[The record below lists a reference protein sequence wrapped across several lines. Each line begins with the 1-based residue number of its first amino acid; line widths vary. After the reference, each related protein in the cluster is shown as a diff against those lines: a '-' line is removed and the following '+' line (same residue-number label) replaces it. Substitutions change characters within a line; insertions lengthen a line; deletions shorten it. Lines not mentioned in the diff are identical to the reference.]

1 MKKVSEILE
10 NENLKMRIE
19 NGETVVLNFKKHYDV
34 IKFATLKN
42 RAVRCDRKTKFGN
55 PYYMKNESERLTVVR
70 NFWLDIKNGKSHLT
84 ENDFRELIGK
94 SLVCWCSPLR
104 CHCDALKFVADK
116 LHNGTSLN
124 EIRNM

>member
-1 MKKVSEILE
+1 MKKVGEILE

-34 IKFATLKN
+34 IKFATQKN
-42 RAVRCDRKTKFGN
+42 RVIRCDRKTIYGN
-55 PYYMKNESERLTVVR
+55 PYYMKNESDRLTVVR

-84 ENDFRELIGK
+84 ESDFRELIGK
-94 SLVCWCSPLR
+94 SLVCWCAPLR

-116 LHNGTSLN
+116 IRDGFSLN
-124 EIRNM
+124 EIRKM